1 MQVLVILVGVL
12 MLVVGFFVVIAAALL
27 FLGMAFYVLL
37 QFAILAELCVIV
49 AKVRTWKFYGL
60 LVLVSVCAG
69 LLWQQPSVA
78 KLMLPLVFASVAP
91 FRVLVFACTKPH
103 GYWMNRN
110 SGYKIAVIISS
121 GISLI
126 YVFPAIVQNGSRLT
140 AGGM

>member
-1 MQVLVILVGVL
+1 MQIVVILLAVI
-12 MLVVGFFVVIAAALL
+12 MLVVVVLMSIVAALL

-37 QFAILAELCVIV
+37 QFAILAELCVIA

-91 FRVLVFACTKPH
+91 LRVLVFACTKPH

-110 SGYKIAVIISS
+110 SGYKIGVIISS
-121 GISLI
+121 GLSLI
-126 YVFPAIVQNGSRLT
+126 YVYPLIVQNWSTL
-140 AGGM
+140 AKGGM